1 MSKLTALQK
10 ERLYQ
15 LISVADAEGFTSE
28 QAAQFITE
36 TLGVKLSPE
45 YIRYTRR
52 KMRSESY
59 TWLTKMKS
67 SKDHY
72 INEFKKRVEEVSIAR
87 AMFFKV
93 YHHTDNDFVKVQCA
107 RGVLKAAEDMSEL
120 YGVLPLI
127 EGIGGGRANTNNL
140 VSIRKNNSNSNVFGL
155 KEISSVS
162 AKQENDD
169 LPV

>member
-15 LISVADAEGFTSE
+15 LVSVADAERFTSE

-36 TLGVKLSPE
+36 TLGLKLSPE

-52 KMRSESY
+52 KMRAESY
-59 TWLTKMKS
+59 SWLTKMKT
-67 SKDHY
+67 SKDRY

-93 YHHTDNDFVKVQCA
+93 YHHTDNDFVKCN
-107 RGVLKAAEDMSEL
+107 VLEV
-120 YGVLPLI
+120 Y
-127 EGIGGGRANTNNL
+127 
-140 VSIRKNNSNSNVFGL
+140 
-155 KEISSVS
+155 
-162 AKQENDD
+162 
-169 LPV
+169 

>member
-1 MSKLTALQK
+1 MSKLNTAQK
-10 ERLYQ
+10 GRLYQ
-15 LISVADAEGFTSE
+15 LVSLADAEGFTSE
-28 QAAQFITE
+28 QAAQFISE
-36 TLGVKLSPE
+36 TIGVSLTPA

-52 KMRSESY
+52 KMRAESY
-59 TWLTKMKS
+59 GWLTKMKT

-93 YHHTDNDFVKVQCA
+93 YHHTDNDFVKVQCV
-107 RGVLKAAEDMSEL
+107 RGILKAAEDMSEL

-127 EGIGGGRANTNNL
+127 EGVGERANTNNL
-140 VSIRKNNSNSNVFGL
+140 VRSRINNNNSNIFGP

-162 AKQENDD
+162 TKQEENDD

>member
-1 MSKLTALQK
+1 MSKLNTVQK

-15 LISVADAEGFTSE
+15 LVSLADAEGFTSE

-36 TLGVKLSPE
+36 TIGVSLTPA

-52 KMRSESY
+52 KMRAESY
-59 TWLTKMKS
+59 SLLTKMKT

-87 AMFFKV
+87 AMFFKI

-107 RGVLKAAEDMSEL
+107 RGILKAAEDMSA
-120 YGVLPLI
+120 G
-127 EGIGGGRANTNNL
+127 
-140 VSIRKNNSNSNVFGL
+140 
-155 KEISSVS
+155 
-162 AKQENDD
+162 
-169 LPV
+169 

>member
-1 MSKLTALQK
+1 MSKLNTIQK

-15 LISVADAEGFTSE
+15 LVSVADAEGFTSE

-36 TLGVKLSPE
+36 TLGITLTPA

-52 KMRSESY
+52 KMRGESY
-59 TWLTKMKS
+59 SWLTKMKT

-107 RGVLKAAEDMSEL
+107 RGILKAAEDMSEL

-127 EGIGGGRANTNNL
+127 EGGLANNNINL
-140 VSIRKNNSNSNVFGL
+140 VKGINNSNSSNVLGP
-155 KEISSVS
+155 KEISSTRT
-162 AKQENDD
+162 KEENGD

>member
-15 LISVADAEGFTSE
+15 LVSIADAEGFTSE
-28 QAAQFITE
+28 EAAQFITE

-45 YIRYTRR
+45 YVRYTRR
-52 KMRSESY
+52 KMRAESHS
-59 TWLTKMKS
+59 WLTKMKT

-72 INEFKKRVEEVSIAR
+72 ISEFKKRVEEVSIAR
-87 AMFFKV
+87 SMFFKL
-93 YHHTDNDFVKVQCA
+93 YNQTQSDLVKLGCI
-107 RGVLKAAEDMSEL
+107 RGILKAAEDMSEL

-127 EGIGGGRANTNNL
+127 EGAGGRANTNNV
-140 VSIRKNNSNSNVFGL
+140 VSIRKNNSNSNVFRP
-155 KEISSVS
+155 KEISSIS
-162 AKQENDD
+162 KEENDD

>member
-15 LISVADAEGFTSE
+15 LVSIADAEGFTSE

-52 KMRSESY
+52 KMRGESY
-59 TWLTKMKS
+59 SWLTKMKS

-72 INEFKKRVEEVSIAR
+72 IYEFKKRVDEVTIAR
-87 AMFFKV
+87 SMFFKV

-107 RGVLKAAEDMSEL
+107 RGILKAAEDMSEL

-127 EGIGGGRANTNNL
+127 EGANFNL
-140 VSIRKNNSNSNVFGL
+140 AKGIKNNNNTNVFGP
-155 KEISSVS
+155 KEISSIS
-162 AKQENDD
+162 ATKSSEENDD

>member
-15 LISVADAEGFTSE
+15 LVSVADAEGFTSE
-28 QAAQFITE
+28 QAAQFVSE
-36 TLGVKLSPE
+36 TLGITLSAN
-45 YIRYTRR
+45 YIRYIRR
-52 KMRSESY
+52 KMRGESY
-59 TWLTKMKS
+59 SWLTKMKT

-107 RGVLKAAEDMSEL
+107 RGILKAAEDMSEL

-127 EGIGGGRANTNNL
+127 EGGAGANNN
-140 VSIRKNNSNSNVFGL
+140 NN
-155 KEISSVS
+155 I
-162 AKQENDD
+162 
-169 LPV
+169 